1 VCYAGDPKVAN
12 LSPRGIGLTNTLR
25 TWLSM
30 WSLRHSHC
38 RGAPHLAR
46 ITVPALVIQSMADTG
61 VFPSDARGIH
71 EALGAADKTLQ
82 FITGDHYL
90 ENPKQARDEVAD
102 LIDAWVAKRN

>member
-1 VCYAGDPKVAN
+1 
-12 LSPRGIGLTNTLR
+12 
-25 TWLSM
+25 M